1 MLIAVGRFTFNLMA
15 ISGIE
20 WGKYSGTHKEIR
32 STVVFLQGSEIELNY
47 DESEQL
53 RKIIADVVKQIEE
66 AEKA

>member
-1 MLIAVGRFTFNLMA
+1 MA